1 MRLPRRLSI
10 STGAPCWMAV
20 LGLAS
25 FLTGVSP
32 AVAGPAPGLCSM
44 NTTRGSIPA
53 SFAVEAC
60 FDGAKLTLRNNISVA
75 LTVLTKGDVDKP
87 SRRESDYGLAALAT
101 RAQSHDPNL
110 FLPGDQLRFS
120 IGTHAASARLAGS
133 SAGFYALAT
142 TVADFIPGKPS
153 AVIGAFTGLIDELST
168 DMAQYKGCLVGK
180 NWLGQLGC
188 RTLLARNVSFA
199 VGRAGLN
206 IGANAI
212 VGTILSAAT
221 FTAWA
226 DAQPS
231 QIKAILHSG
240 SIHLASAKSPGG
252 SAPVLTT
259 PTQPP
264 TTPQPTPPPVRTAP
278 QTPQPLA
285 IGSPFNDKCVV
296 AWPTAPVRTT
306 NSIEMTMSCT
316 HVPENIY
323 LFTQVDYGDPNLRI
337 TPSTGAIHVE
347 GHVTDI
353 ATSEYGYKEIVVEAS
368 NVQLP

>member
-1 MRLPRRLSI
+1 
-10 STGAPCWMAV
+10 
-20 LGLAS
+20 
-25 FLTGVSP
+25 
-32 AVAGPAPGLCSM
+32 M

-60 FDGAKLTLRNNISVA
+60 FDGSKLTLRNNISLA
-75 LTVLTKGDVDKP
+75 LTVLTKGDVGKP
-87 SRRESDYGLAALAT
+87 SRTESDYGLAALAT

-110 FLPGDQLRFS
+110 FLPGDQLRFP
-120 IGTHAASARLAGS
+120 IGSRAASARLAGS
-133 SAGFYALAT
+133 SGGFYALAT

-168 DMAQYKGCLVGK
+168 DMTQYKGCLVGK

-206 IGANAI
+206 IGASAI

-226 DAQPS
+226 DTQPS

-240 SIHLASAKSPGG
+240 LIQLAPAKSSRS

-264 TTPQPTPPPVRTAP
+264 TTPQPTPPPPPVRTA
-278 QTPQPLA
+278 PQPLA
-285 IGSPFNDKCVV
+285 IGSAFSDKCVV

-306 NSIEMTMSCT
+306 TSIEMTMSCA
-316 HVPENIY
+316 HVPENTY
-323 LFTQVDYGDPNLRI
+323 LFTQVDYDDPNLPI
-337 TPSTGAIHVE
+337 TPSTGAINVE
-347 GHVTDI
+347 GRVVDI
-353 ATSEYGYKEIVVEAS
+353 ATSEYGYKELVVEAN
-368 NVQLP
+368 NVQLPGAPHQ